1 MDLRK
6 ILNLDLKEYD
16 ANSRI
21 IVLHIEGKVIGILV
35 DKMSEVIWVNKNSI
49 ETNPTQTDTKVSE
62 GYIVG
67 VVNLEDRLVIL
78 LDLYK
83 VFNIQAEQKN

>member
-49 ETNPTQTDTKVSE
+49 ETNPTQTDSKVSE